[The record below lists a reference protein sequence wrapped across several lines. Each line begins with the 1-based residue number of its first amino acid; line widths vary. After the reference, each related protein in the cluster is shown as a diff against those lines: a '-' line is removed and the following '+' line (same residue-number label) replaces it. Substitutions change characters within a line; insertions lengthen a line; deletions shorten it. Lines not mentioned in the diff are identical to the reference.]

1 MGQGS
6 EVLAPCTP
14 LRTGLD
20 SPGMEPGW
28 GRRPAA
34 AWSPSLPALP
44 PPSGPGRLSR
54 SLRNVTRPG
63 VRGGWEASAPACQLS
78 LWPLAQ
84 LPSHRGGPGRQET
97 VCPGSHQ
104 WPRGQQ
110 NQLCWSSGL
119 RMSTFNKDSLG
130 LYLCGGSGLPYWV
143 RPEVASGTERAE
155 PRALGKGA
163 EPTAPLVIGQ
173 LRIARK
179 PQPTRRP
186 AHSPVPPCLTPLW
199 TNQAL
204 ARQSICPLAS
214 TSASAIPCN

>member
-1 MGQGS
+1 MHPTQ
-6 EVLAPCTP
+6 
-14 LRTGLD
+14 TGLD

-84 LPSHRGGPGRQET
+84 LPSHRGGLGGRET

-110 NQLCWSSGL
+110 NQLCMSSGL
-119 RMSTFNKDSLG
+119 RMSTFNEDSLG
-130 LYLCGGSGLPYWV
+130 LSPVWRVQAPPLGEARDCQWDRV
-143 RPEVASGTERAE
+143 E
-155 PRALGKGA
+155 PRVLGNGA

-173 LRIARK
+173 
-179 PQPTRRP
+179 
-186 AHSPVPPCLTPLW
+186 
-199 TNQAL
+199 
-204 ARQSICPLAS
+204 
-214 TSASAIPCN
+214 